1 MIKLID
7 KFLKDET
14 KSYQV
19 GFGEK
24 IYYKTLPKK
33 KLLKFK
39 NYDEFC
45 KEFNLN
51 KNLKTILI
59 LPNVFVDNLLTHD

>member
-1 MIKLID
+1 MKFSYKLLNFLIKNFKNDLIKLD
-7 KFLKDET
+7 KFLKAET

-24 IYYKTLPKK
+24 FIINLPK

-39 NYDEFC
+39 IMMNFV
-45 KEFNLN
+45 KS
-51 KNLKTILI
+51 LI
-59 LPNVFVDNLLTHD
+59 